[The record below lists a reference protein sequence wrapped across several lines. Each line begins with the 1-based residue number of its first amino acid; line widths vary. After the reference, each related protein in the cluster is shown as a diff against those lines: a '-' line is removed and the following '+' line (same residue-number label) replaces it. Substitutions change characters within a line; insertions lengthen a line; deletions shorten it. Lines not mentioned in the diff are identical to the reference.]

1 MVMLHIDRVQ
11 MREEYQLQIITPV
24 ETLIACE
31 WLSFRYGCWS
41 LLTEALFLQGVEYN
55 CKVRPALK
63 MPMQMG
69 PLPEDLIEKIGE
81 PGEIPNLAE
90 LGLKYREQVC
100 EL

>member
-1 MVMLHIDRVQ
+1 
-11 MREEYQLQIITPV
+11 
-24 ETLIACE
+24 
-31 WLSFRYGCWS
+31 
-41 LLTEALFLQGVEYN
+41 LQGVEYN

-69 PLPEDLIEKIGE
+69 PLPEALTEKIGD

-100 EL
+100 EV

>member
-1 MVMLHIDRVQ
+1 
-11 MREEYQLQIITPV
+11 MREEYQLQIITLV
-24 ETLIACE
+24 ETLVAFVC
-31 WLSFRYGCWS
+31 LKVLDMDVDNYQLRRY
-41 LLTEALFLQGVEYN
+41 FLQGVEYN

-69 PLPEDLIEKIGE
+69 PLPEALTEKIGD

-100 EL
+100 EV